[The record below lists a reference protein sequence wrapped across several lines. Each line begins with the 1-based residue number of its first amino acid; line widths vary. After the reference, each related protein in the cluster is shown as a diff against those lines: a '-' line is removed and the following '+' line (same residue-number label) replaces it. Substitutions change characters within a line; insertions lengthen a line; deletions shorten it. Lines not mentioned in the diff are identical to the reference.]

1 MVLMGDDVVV
11 KADSALSS
19 TERALSDPLVVGL
32 GEAILSVSVEI
43 VEILI
48 GS

>member
-1 MVLMGDDVVV
+1 MDDDIVV

-19 TERALSDPLVVGL
+19 TKRALNDPLVVGL
-32 GEAILSVSVEI
+32 GDAILSVSVEM

>member
-1 MVLMGDDVVV
+1 MGDDMVV
-11 KADSALSS
+11 KVDSALSS

-32 GEAILSVSVEI
+32 GHAILCVSVEL

>member
-1 MVLMGDDVVV
+1 VWMDDDMVVN
-11 KADSALSS
+11 AESALSS
-19 TERALSDPLVVGL
+19 TERALSDPLGDAV
-32 GEAILSVSVEI
+32 LSVSVEL